1 VFCEWRICWSIIL
14 QKRLTKWDKWIFS
27 SFSCFSKFERKC
39 LWSEI
44 LYLFLLFECCR
55 TANYRYSLCC
65 RFGDAAGSVSY
76 ICSLAL
82 CHSLSKRTN
91 IIYKVYYMHFKWRT
105 IFTSVLKNNPINRKM
120 KSITNPSINTTYP
133 LKIFLVKIH
142 FIKFAT
148 LALCHSFS
156 KRTNIIYK
164 VYYMHFKWRTI
175 FKSVLK
181 NKPTNRKIKSIMNP
195 SINTTYPL
203 KNFWSK
209 FT

>member
-1 VFCEWRICWSIIL
+1 MNILKKIYQTWLVFCEWRICWSIIL

-55 TANYRYSLCC
+55 TANFR
-65 RFGDAAGSVSY
+65 
-76 ICSLAL
+76 
-82 CHSLSKRTN
+82 
-91 IIYKVYYMHFKWRT
+91 
-105 IFTSVLKNNPINRKM
+105 
-120 KSITNPSINTTYP
+120 
-133 LKIFLVKIH
+133 
-142 FIKFAT
+142 T

-164 VYYMHFKWRTI
+164 VYYTHFKWRTI

-195 SINTTYPL
+195 SINNTYPL

-209 FT
+209 FTS